1 MTFTKTASHR
11 RTFLQT
17 AVAVALSAGLWGTAS
32 AQQEI
37 KIGHVGEPGSI
48 FQKSADEFAR
58 RANAKLGGKAK
69 VVAYGSSQL
78 GGDKEMIQKVKL
90 GTLDMA
96 VPSTVMSS
104 EVDLFGIFEMPY
116 IVKDRKHMARIEKD
130 VFWPMLAP
138 AAEKKGVKVVAVWEN
153 GTRHI
158 TNSKRPIKAP
168 ADLQGIKL
176 RVPEG
181 KWRVKMFQAYGANP
195 SPMKFSE
202 LFTALQTGVMDG
214 QENPF
219 TQIYS
224 AKLQEVQKFLSL
236 SGHVYTPAYVITG
249 KSFAAL
255 PADVRKILEDTAKET
270 QAFVYETAAKDEDD
284 LLQQAEGRRHAG
296 QRSRQGRLHQGE
308 RRHLRGVRQG
318 SRGRQ
323 GGDRQGRRPRQVI
336 REQPQE
342 HERRRGGAAGC
353 LVAPF
358 SRALWPAARVGRRR
372 ADGDPR
378 RRSHDRRRRSAPSGS
393 RCPGTTSSRR
403 CCWRG

>member
-90 GTLDMA
+90 GTLDIA

-116 IVKDRKHMARIEKD
+116 IVKDRKHMARIEQE

-138 AAEKKGVKVVAVWEN
+138 AAEKKGVKVIAVWEN

-270 QAFVYETAAKDEDD
+270 QAFVYETATKDEDD
-284 LLQQAEGRRHAG
+284 LLQK
-296 QRSRQGRLHQGE
+296 LK
-308 RRHLRGVRQG
+308 
-318 SRGRQ
+318 
-323 GGDRQGRRPRQVI
+323 
-336 REQPQE
+336 
-342 HERRRGGAAGC
+342 AAGMQVNEVDKDAFIKASAGIYEEFGKE
-353 LVAPF
+353 VAGAKAAIDKAV
-358 SRALWPAARVGRRR
+358 ALGK
-372 ADGDPR
+372 
-378 RRSHDRRRRSAPSGS
+378 
-393 RCPGTTSSRR
+393 
-403 CCWRG
+403 